1 MTFFKRFID
10 SIGGDSPKANS
21 DSDAIFVLSSAY
33 ISLETRLNLIYTGR
47 SGICIKKTAVNIS
60 FDELKLSIENFLEAS
75 KKTDLK
81 LSYDVSIDEYY
92 DLLWLVIDVRSIEDS
107 VACVTVVSETLEQ
120 EGDMILL
127 RSAVFEFGKK
137 GSEHQ
142 PYYLIY
148 DYELDKFY
156 PFVPIIGRQKARNS
170 REEKNIMRAVS
181 NDKLP
186 LEEDESRWDPIW
198 QLPF

>member
-60 FDELKLSIENFLEAS
+60 FDELKLSIENFLESS

>member
-33 ISLETRLNLIYTGR
+33 ISLETKLNLIYTGR
-47 SGICIKKTAVNIS
+47 SGIRIKKTGVDIS

-81 LSYDVSIDEYY
+81 LSYDVSIDEYH

-107 VACVTVVSETLEQ
+107 VACVTVVSEILEQ
-120 EGDMILL
+120 EGAMILIK
-127 RSAVFEFGKK
+127 SAVFEFGKK
-137 GSEHQ
+137 GSNHQ
-142 PYYLIY
+142 PYYLTY

-170 REEKNIMRAVS
+170 REERNMMRAVS

-186 LEEDESRWDPIW
+186 LEEDEPRWDPIW

>member
-33 ISLETRLNLIYTGR
+33 ISLETRLDLIYTGR
-47 SGICIKKTAVNIS
+47 SGICIKKTAVNIG

-127 RSAVFEFGKK
+127 KSAVFEFGKK
-137 GSEHQ
+137 GSIHQ
-142 PYYLIY
+142 PYHLIY

-170 REEKNIMRAVS
+170 REEMNMMRAVS

-198 QLPF
+198 HLPL

>member
-47 SGICIKKTAVNIS
+47 SGICIKKAAVNIS

-127 RSAVFEFGKK
+127 KSAVFEFGKK
-137 GSEHQ
+137 GSEQQ

-148 DYELDKFY
+148 GYELDKFY

-170 REEKNIMRAVS
+170 REERNMIRAVS

>member
-10 SIGGDSPKANS
+10 SIGGDSPKTNS

-33 ISLETRLNLIYTGR
+33 ISLETRVNLIFTGR

-127 RSAVFEFGKK
+127 KSAVFEFGKK
-137 GSEHQ
+137 GSEQQ

-148 DYELDKFY
+148 GYELDKFY

-170 REEKNIMRAVS
+170 REERNMIRAVS

>member
-1 MTFFKRFID
+1 
-10 SIGGDSPKANS
+10 
-21 DSDAIFVLSSAY
+21 
-33 ISLETRLNLIYTGR
+33 LIYTGR

-127 RSAVFEFGKK
+127 KSAVFEFGKK
-137 GSEHQ
+137 GSEQQ

-148 DYELDKFY
+148 GYELDKFY

-170 REEKNIMRAVS
+170 REERNMIRAVS

>member
-10 SIGGDSPKANS
+10 SIGGDSPKADS

-60 FDELKLSIENFLEAS
+60 FDELKLSIENFLESS

-186 LEEDESRWDPIW
+186 LEEDESRWNPIW
-198 QLPF
+198 HLPF

>member
-1 MTFFKRFID
+1 MTLFKRFID

-127 RSAVFEFGKK
+127 KSAVFEFGKK

>member
-10 SIGGDSPKANS
+10 SIGGDSTKDNS
-21 DSDAIFVLSSAY
+21 DSDAIFVLSSEY
-33 ISLETRLNLIYTGR
+33 IRIETRLNLIYTGR

-127 RSAVFEFGKK
+127 KSAVFEFRKK
-137 GSEHQ
+137 GSEQQ

-148 DYELDKFY
+148 GYELDKFY

-170 REEKNIMRAVS
+170 REERNMIRAVS

>member
-127 RSAVFEFGKK
+127 KSAVFEFGKK